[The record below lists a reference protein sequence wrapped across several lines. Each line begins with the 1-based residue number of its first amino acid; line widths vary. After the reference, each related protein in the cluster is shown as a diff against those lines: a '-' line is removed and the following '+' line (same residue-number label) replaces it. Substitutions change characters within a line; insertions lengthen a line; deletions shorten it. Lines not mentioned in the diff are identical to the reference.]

1 MEKKITGL
9 SDQEVI
15 QRINEGKVN
24 NVDNKITKSYKEI
37 FINNTIT
44 FFNMINVSLL
54 ALLIFVGSYKNTLFI
69 LVIVINTI
77 AGIYQEIKAKI
88 TLDRLK
94 IIVSSKVDVI
104 RNLSLIHIYPSTSI
118 QLPLLITSSIIFN
131 AKIIGIFNSNNCIV
145 KYKFLSIFVASIILM
160 IIDGFSRIKKS
171 VETISSIVYGV
182 NE

>member
-1 MEKKITGL
+1 MEKKFTGL

-44 FFNMINVSLL
+44 FFNMINISLL

-88 TLDRLK
+88 TLDQLK

-104 RNLSLIHIYPSTSI
+104 RNGITKTIAINEIVLDDYLILHTGMQSDIASDKWQYTARQKRRCHLFAFCVQVEPSIRNRVPWT
-118 QLPLLITSSIIFN
+118 
-131 AKIIGIFNSNNCIV
+131 
-145 KYKFLSIFVASIILM
+145 
-160 IIDGFSRIKKS
+160 
-171 VETISSIVYGV
+171 
-182 NE
+182 

>member
-104 RNLSLIHIYPSTSI
+104 RNG
-118 QLPLLITSSIIFN
+118 ITKTIAIN
-131 AKIIGIFNSNNCIV
+131 EIV
-145 KYKFLSIFVASIILM
+145 
-160 IIDGFSRIKKS
+160 
-171 VETISSIVYGV
+171 
-182 NE
+182 

>member
-1 MEKKITGL
+1 MEKKFTGL

-44 FFNMINVSLL
+44 FFNMINISLL

-77 AGIYQEIKAKI
+77 AGI
-88 TLDRLK
+88 
-94 IIVSSKVDVI
+94 
-104 RNLSLIHIYPSTSI
+104 
-118 QLPLLITSSIIFN
+118 
-131 AKIIGIFNSNNCIV
+131 
-145 KYKFLSIFVASIILM
+145 
-160 IIDGFSRIKKS
+160 
-171 VETISSIVYGV
+171 
-182 NE
+182 

>member
-104 RNLSLIHIYPSTSI
+104 RNGITKTIAINEIVLDDYLILHTGMQIPSDSI
-118 QLPLLITSSIIFN
+118 L
-131 AKIIGIFNSNNCIV
+131 V
-145 KYKFLSIFVASIILM
+145 
-160 IIDGFSRIKKS
+160 DGY
-171 VETISSIVYGV
+171 VERQ
-182 NE
+182 

>member
-104 RNLSLIHIYPSTSI
+104 RNG
-118 QLPLLITSSIIFN
+118 IT
-131 AKIIGIFNSNNCIV
+131 
-145 KYKFLSIFVASIILM
+145 
-160 IIDGFSRIKKS
+160 DRKS
-171 VETISSIVYGV
+171 VV
-182 NE
+182 

>member
-1 MEKKITGL
+1 MEKKFTGL
-9 SDQEVI
+9 NDQEVI

-88 TLDRLK
+88 TLDR
-94 IIVSSKVDVI
+94 
-104 RNLSLIHIYPSTSI
+104 T
-118 QLPLLITSSIIFN
+118 
-131 AKIIGIFNSNNCIV
+131 
-145 KYKFLSIFVASIILM
+145 
-160 IIDGFSRIKKS
+160 
-171 VETISSIVYGV
+171 
-182 NE
+182 

>member
-1 MEKKITGL
+1 M

-77 AGIYQEIKAKI
+77 AGIYQEIKAK
-88 TLDRLK
+88 
-94 IIVSSKVDVI
+94 
-104 RNLSLIHIYPSTSI
+104 
-118 QLPLLITSSIIFN
+118 LL
-131 AKIIGIFNSNNCIV
+131 
-145 KYKFLSIFVASIILM
+145 
-160 IIDGFSRIKKS
+160 
-171 VETISSIVYGV
+171 
-182 NE
+182 